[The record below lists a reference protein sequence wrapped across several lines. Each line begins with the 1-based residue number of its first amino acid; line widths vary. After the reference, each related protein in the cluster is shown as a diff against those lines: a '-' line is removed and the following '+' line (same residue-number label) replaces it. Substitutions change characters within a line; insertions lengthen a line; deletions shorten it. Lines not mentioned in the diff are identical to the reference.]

1 MADLSTTYLGLT
13 LSSPFIA
20 GASGYTANV
29 DRIRELEQAGAGA
42 LVTASLFE
50 EQIQYESYRLQEDL
64 TKFDNL
70 SQEVVEVFP
79 QLKHAGAKEHLMWVR
94 RTKEAVR
101 IPVIASL
108 NAVNRDTWLRYAQE
122 LEASGADALE
132 LNFYATPS
140 DAQSGAADIEKEQLA
155 AVRSVVKKVKVPVS
169 VKLSTFY
176 TNPLHFLKA
185 LDQEGVRGFVLFNR
199 LFQPDLDAEREAN
212 RYEHT
217 LSAPGEHLAA
227 LRFTALAYGQ
237 LRGEICASGGIF
249 TAADAAKLLLA
260 GAACVQVVS
269 ALYRNKIAYLGTM
282 IRELG
287 AWLEARGYRDLDAC
301 RGRLSAGKNSDPGFY
316 RRAQYVKN
324 LLRADYSD

>member
-1 MADLSTTYLGLT
+1 MADLSTTYLGLN
-13 LSSPFIA
+13 LRNPFIA

-50 EQIQYESYRLQEDL
+50 EQIQYESYRLEEDL
-64 TKFDNL
+64 SRFDNL
-70 SQEVVEVFP
+70 SQEVVDVFP
-79 QLKHAGAKEHLMWVR
+79 TLKHAGAKEHLMWVR
-94 RTKEAVR
+94 RTKEAVG

-140 DAQSGAADIEKEQLA
+140 EAQPAAADIEKEQLA
-155 AVRSVVKKVKVPVS
+155 AARSVVKKVKIPVS

-176 TNPLHFLKA
+176 TNPLHFLRA

-212 RYEHT
+212 RYEHA

-227 LRFTALAYGQ
+227 LRFTALAYGNLQ
-237 LRGEICASGGIF
+237 GAICASGGIS

-282 IRELG
+282 VRELG

>member
-1 MADLSTTYLGLT
+1 MAELSTTYLGLT
-13 LSSPFIA
+13 LRNPFIV

-50 EQIQYESYRLQEDL
+50 EQIQYESYRLEEDL
-64 TKFDNL
+64 SRFNNL
-70 SQEVVEVFP
+70 SQEVVDVFP

-108 NAVNRDTWLRYAQE
+108 NAVNRDTWVRYAQE
-122 LEASGADALE
+122 LQDSGADALE

-155 AVRSVVKKVKVPVS
+155 IIRAVVKKVKVPVS
-169 VKLSTFY
+169 VKLSPFY

-212 RYEHT
+212 RYNHS
-217 LSAPGEHLAA
+217 LSAEGEHLAA
-227 LRFTALAYGQ
+227 LRFTALAYGN
-237 LRGEICASGGIF
+237 LEGDLCASGGIF
-249 TAADAAKLLLA
+249 TAVDAAKLLLA
-260 GAACVQVVS
+260 GAACLQVVS

-282 IRELG
+282 VRELD
-287 AWLEARGYRDLDAC
+287 AWLQARGYRDLDAC
-301 RGRLSAGKNSDPGFY
+301 RGRLSASKNSDPGFY

>member
-1 MADLSTTYLGLT
+1 MAELSTTYLGLT
-13 LSSPFIA
+13 LRNPFIV

-50 EQIQYESYRLQEDL
+50 EQIQYESYRLEEDL
-64 TKFDNL
+64 SRPDNL

-94 RTKEAVR
+94 RTKEAVG

-108 NAVNRDTWLRYAQE
+108 NAVNKDTWQRYAQE
-122 LEASGADALE
+122 LEGAGADALE

-140 DAQSGAADIEKEQLA
+140 DAQAGAADIEKEQLA
-155 AVRSVVKKVKVPVS
+155 AVRGVVKKVKVPVS
-169 VKLSTFY
+169 VKLSPFY
-176 TNPLHFLKA
+176 TNPLHFLRA

-212 RYEHT
+212 RYNHT
-217 LSAPGEHLAA
+217 LSAEGEHLAA
-227 LRFTALAYGQ
+227 LRFTALAYGHLQ
-237 LRGEICASGGIF
+237 GDLCASGGIF

-260 GAACVQVVS
+260 GATCLQVVS
-269 ALYRNKIAYLGTM
+269 ALYRSKIAYLGTM
-282 IRELG
+282 VRELG
-287 AWLEARGYRDLDAC
+287 AWLEGRGYGSLEGC

>member
-13 LSSPFIA
+13 LRNPFVA
-20 GASGYTANV
+20 GASGYTANL
-29 DRIRELEQAGAGA
+29 DRIRQLEEAGAGA

-50 EQIQYESYRLQEDL
+50 EQIQYESYRLEEDL
-64 TKFDNL
+64 SRFDNL
-70 SQEVVEVFP
+70 SQEVVDVFP
-79 QLKHAGAKEHLMWVR
+79 QLKHGGAKEHLMWVR

-108 NAVNRDTWLRYAQE
+108 NAVNRDTWARYAQE
-122 LEASGADALE
+122 LEGAGADALE

-140 DAQSGAADIEKEQLA
+140 EAEPGAAEIEKEQVA
-155 AVRSVVKKVKVPVS
+155 AVRAVLKKVKVPVS
-169 VKLSTFY
+169 VKLSSFY
-176 TNPLHFLKA
+176 TTPLNFMRQ

-217 LSAPGEHLAA
+217 VSAPGEHLAA
-227 LRFTALAYGQ
+227 LRFTALAYGN
-237 LRGEICASGGIF
+237 LKGEVCASGGIF

-260 GAACVQVVS
+260 GATCVQVVS
-269 ALYRNKIAYLGTM
+269 TLYRNKIGHLGALT
-282 IRELG
+282 RDLA
-287 AWLEARGYRDLDAC
+287 AWLEARGYRDLAAC
-301 RGRLSAGKNSDPGFY
+301 RGRLSARKNSDPGFY

>member
-1 MADLSTTYLGLT
+1 
-13 LSSPFIA
+13 
-20 GASGYTANV
+20 
-29 DRIRELEQAGAGA
+29 
-42 LVTASLFE
+42 
-50 EQIQYESYRLQEDL
+50 
-64 TKFDNL
+64 
-70 SQEVVEVFP
+70 VVEVFP

-140 DAQSGAADIEKEQLA
+140 DTQAGAAEIEKEQLA

-169 VKLSTFY
+169 VKLSPFY
-176 TNPLHFLKA
+176 TNPLHFLRA

-199 LFQPDLDAEREAN
+199 LFQPDLDAEKEAN
-212 RYEHT
+212 RYNHT
-217 LSAPGEHLAA
+217 FSPEGEHLAA
-227 LRFTALAYGQ
+227 LRFTALAYGH
-237 LRGEICASGGIF
+237 LDGDVCASGGIF
-249 TAADAAKLLLA
+249 TATDAAKLLLA
-260 GAACVQVVS
+260 GAICVQVVS

-287 AWLEARGYRDLDAC
+287 AWLEARGYRDLNGC
-301 RGRLSAGKNSDPGFY
+301 RGRLSARKNRDPGFY

>member
-13 LSSPFIA
+13 LRNPFIA

-64 TKFDNL
+64 SRFDNL

-94 RTKEAVR
+94 RTKEAVG

-122 LEASGADALE
+122 LEASAADALE

-140 DAQSGAADIEKEQLA
+140 DAQAGAVEIEKEQLA

-169 VKLSTFY
+169 VKLSTYY
-176 TNPLHFLKA
+176 TNPLHFMRQLA
-185 LDQEGVRGFVLFNR
+185 QEGVRGFVLFNR
-199 LFQPDLDAEREAN
+199 LFQPDLDVEKEAN
-212 RYEHT
+212 RYHHT
-217 LSAPGEHLAA
+217 LSAEGEHLAA
-227 LRFTALAYGQ
+227 LRFTALAYGH
-237 LRGEICASGGIF
+237 LDGDVCASGGIF

-282 IRELG
+282 VRELG
-287 AWLEARGYRDLDAC
+287 AWLEARGYRDLQAC
-301 RGRLSAGKNSDPGFY
+301 RGRLSAGRNSDPGFY